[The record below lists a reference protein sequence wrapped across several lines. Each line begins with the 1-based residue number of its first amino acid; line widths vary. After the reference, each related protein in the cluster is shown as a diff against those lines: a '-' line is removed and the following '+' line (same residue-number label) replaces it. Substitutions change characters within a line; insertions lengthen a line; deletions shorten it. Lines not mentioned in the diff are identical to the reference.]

1 MFRFQYKFFFEI
13 DGLRFSWGALRAG
26 IIILQH
32 DDEKRLCIKRNVYEN
47 HFLGY
52 FQIKL
57 RNNNGLL
64 SLYVRNA
71 YIGGNSRASERGLQ
85 YLIRE
90 FR

>member
-1 MFRFQYKFFFEI
+1 MDYVFF
-13 DGLRFSWGALRAG
+13 GGALRAG

-32 DDEKRLCIKRNVYEN
+32 DDDEKRLCIKRNVYES

-71 YIGGNSRASERGLQ
+71 YRRQFACKRTRATIFDSRVPIITTIS
-85 YLIRE
+85 
-90 FR
+90 